1 MTRRVARAI
10 FLGSAPA
17 GDAPNRGLEAKQIA
31 LSCMLPNEKPSEFA
45 GALSRLART
54 ASHLYSDQARYW
66 FALQPTVNRTAEQR
80 KSAIPP
86 DELNAEIVRQLE
98 QNLTSTGL
106 WREYFGRVHIS
117 PTNGT
122 EVPEEDSVGLVV
134 LGPECVRVAGKE
146 EGAHKLAAGI
156 LKERSGGPRQN
167 RNTLVFL
174 AADEARLVEAREAP
188 DGYLLGSG
196 YASRLTIAS
205 SCSTPL
211 RFAHPRPSEKPG
223 HGL

>member
-1 MTRRVARAI
+1 MILTGTVPLDEPQVRADLNRYLTTAWDPVVSSDIEGEGSAAALIDEANAIYGRTFMTRRVARAI

-31 LSCMLPNEKPSEFA
+31 LSCMLPNEKPSEFS

-98 QNLTSTGL
+98 QK
-106 WREYFGRVHIS
+106 RRRC
-117 PTNGT
+117 P
-122 EVPEEDSVGLVV
+122 
-134 LGPECVRVAGKE
+134 
-146 EGAHKLAAGI
+146 
-156 LKERSGGPRQN
+156 
-167 RNTLVFL
+167 
-174 AADEARLVEAREAP
+174 
-188 DGYLLGSG
+188 
-196 YASRLTIAS
+196 
-205 SCSTPL
+205 
-211 RFAHPRPSEKPG
+211 
-223 HGL
+223 